1 MKKTFTKEDIIKK
14 HQTNVKSATSSFI
27 LAGILGLIYIVR
39 YFISENFNFHFSLA
53 FTEWMLRL
61 TDAGSL
67 PKAAAI
73 ALVAVY
79 VIIFAVITV
88 LIAKNAKNL
97 IFALCFYAVDA
108 LCLVGVGLF
117 HGDSLEP
124 AFFIDVILHLFLF
137 VFLIVGMKS
146 ERALRKG

>member
-1 MKKTFTKEDIIKK
+1 MKKSFTKEDIIIK
-14 HQTNVKSATSSFI
+14 HQTNVKSATSSFS

-39 YFISENFNFHFSLA
+39 YFISKNFNFYFSLA

-61 TDAGSL
+61 ADAGSI
-67 PKAAAI
+67 PIAAAI

-88 LIAKNAKNL
+88 LVAKNARKL
-97 IFALCFYAVDA
+97 IFALWFYAFDA
-108 LCLVGVGLF
+108 LCLISVGLF
-117 HGDSLEP
+117 HGASLEP

-146 ERALRKG
+146 ERALRKI